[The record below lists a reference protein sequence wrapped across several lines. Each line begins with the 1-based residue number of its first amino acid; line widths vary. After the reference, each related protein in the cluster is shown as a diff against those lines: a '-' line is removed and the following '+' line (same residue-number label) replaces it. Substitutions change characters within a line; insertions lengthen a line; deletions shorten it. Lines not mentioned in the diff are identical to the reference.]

1 VASRGWS
8 TADIPD
14 QTGRRLVVTGANS
27 GIGREAAAALARA
40 GAQVTLAVRDEAKGR
55 AAAAAMSG
63 TVDVRRLDLADL
75 ASVRAFADAWEG
87 HLDVLVDNAGVMA
100 TPERRTVDGFELQ
113 LGTNHLGH
121 FALTNLLLPRI
132 TDRVVVV
139 SSSAH
144 RMGHID
150 VDDLNWERRR
160 YRPWPAYSQS
170 KLANLLFVRGLQRRL
185 DAAGSPLRAVAAHP
199 GYAATDLQ
207 RKTGNRFAATGMV
220 LLNRLVAQSAAA
232 GALPTLYAAVED
244 IPGGSYVG
252 PDGWM
257 EQRGRPK
264 LVAPSAA
271 AADDDTALRL
281 WDLSER
287 LTGVRFLLGG

>member
-1 VASRGWS
+1 M
-8 TADIPD
+8 
-14 QTGRRLVVTGANS
+14 VTGANS

-232 GALPTLYAAVED
+232 GALPTLYAAVEA